1 MFVVRNQTTKG
12 ADMNLLLQVT
22 SLLLMTG
29 SNSAP
34 PHVPNFCGQAFCLE
48 LQPMLHSERRG
59 FVPIERDSVEL
70 DGRSWMRFRYGDL
83 GTVSV
88 VGPFASSSTT
98 TAVNM
103 DAQTDEITVNSCM
116 IADDP
121 QTCGR
126 YVISVADNGVAN
138 KPLVCSIVSFW
149 TAGPEEN
156 SLDVRMGPRVDVG
169 QQLAG
174 RCL

>member
-1 MFVVRNQTTKG
+1 
-12 ADMNLLLQVT
+12 
-22 SLLLMTG
+22 
-29 SNSAP
+29 
-34 PHVPNFCGQAFCLE
+34 
-48 LQPMLHSERRG
+48 MLHSERQG

-70 DGRSWMRFRYGDL
+70 HGRSWIRFRYADL

-88 VGPFASSSTT
+88 VGPFASSA
-98 TAVNM
+98 TAAAVDTN
-103 DAQTDEITVNSCM
+103 AQTDEITVNSCM

-149 TAGPEEN
+149 TARPEEN
-156 SLDVRMGPRVDVG
+156 SPDVSMGPRVDVA